1 MKIVRRLLLSL
12 FLLAVT
18 ASPALAE
25 EPEHGAAAHDS
36 NPLNVDV
43 VVALGTLVV
52 FFVLVVVLGKTAWKP
67 ILASLR
73 AREDGIRGQIE
84 EANRANAEAKALL
97 SEHQKRVAAAAD
109 EARAIVE
116 EGRKDA
122 EALRSK
128 IHADAQADA
137 AAERERAV
145 RDIGL
150 AKDQALKEIYEQV
163 AGLATDVAGR
173 ILQQKLDPAAHRK
186 LVDEAVAAYE
196 SSRKK
201 PGARA

>member
-1 MKIVRRLLLSL
+1 MRRVLALAVLALLFAGPCLAAEPTHAGAAHAPNPVAPD
-12 FLLAVT
+12 FVVAIATVVVFGLLAFIL
-18 ASPALAE
+18 S
-25 EPEHGAAAHDS
+25 
-36 NPLNVDV
+36 
-43 VVALGTLVV
+43 
-52 FFVLVVVLGKTAWKP
+52 KTAWKP
-67 ILASLR
+67 ILRGLK
-73 AREDGIRGQIE
+73 AREDGIREQIQGAE
-84 EANRANAEAKALL
+84 RANAEAKALL
-97 SEHQKRVAAAAD
+97 VEHQKKVGAAAE

-128 IHADAQADA
+128 IHAEAQADA
-137 AAERERAV
+137 ASERDRAV

-163 AGLATDVAGR
+163 AGLATDVAGK
-173 ILQQKLDPAAHRK
+173 ILQQRLDPAAHKK
-186 LVDEAVAAYE
+186 LVDEAVTAYE

>member
-1 MKIVRRLLLSL
+1 MRRVLA
-12 FLLAVT
+12 LAVL
-18 ASPALAE
+18 ALLFAAPCLAE
-25 EPEHGAAAHDS
+25 EPAHAGAAHAP
-36 NPLNVDV
+36 NPVAPDLVVAIATV
-43 VVALGTLVV
+43 VVFGLL
-52 FFVLVVVLGKTAWKP
+52 FFILSKTAWKP
-67 ILASLR
+67 ILKGLK
-73 AREDGIRGQIE
+73 AREDGIREQIQGAE
-84 EANRANAEAKALL
+84 RANAEAKALL
-97 SEHQKRVAAAAD
+97 VEHQKKVAAAAE

-128 IHADAQADA
+128 IHAEAQADA
-137 AAERERAV
+137 ASERDRAV

-163 AGLATDVAGR
+163 AGLATDVAGK
-173 ILQQKLDPAAHRK
+173 ILQQRLDPAAHKK
-186 LVDEAVAAYE
+186 LVDEAVTAYE